1 MAKFEGTPEEMAAY
15 EKGVADERER
25 FLKILKKFHQNFGAG
40 DIAQSTTTMEI
51 RYMYEFIMNSRPL
64 K

>member
-15 EKGVADERER
+15 ERGIADERER
-25 FLKILKKFHQNFGAG
+25 IVKILKKFHQTFGSG
-40 DIAQSTTTMEI
+40 DISESSTMMETT
-51 RYMYEFIMNSRPL
+51 YMYNFIMDTRPV